1 MMTQIRKEFSAAAPR
16 RCCRNLDTAMSAEFF
31 QALGDPTRIAILVRL
46 AGFGRPATVSDIACC
61 YPIDLSVVS
70 RHLAALKSAGILQ
83 AEKRGRHVH
92 YSVRYD
98 TITGTLQSMASAMQ
112 ACCPDD
118 QCCKGDSS
126 DVQER

>member
-1 MMTQIRKEFSAAAPR
+1 MMTQVSKKFSAAASR

-31 QALGDPTRIAILVRL
+31 KALGDPTRTAILVRL

-70 RHLAALKSAGILQ
+70 RHLAALKVAGILK

-98 TITGTLQSMASAMQ
+98 TITGILRSVASAMQ

-118 QCCKGDSS
+118 QCCQGDT
-126 DVQER
+126 

>member
-1 MMTQIRKEFSAAAPR
+1 MMTQIRKKFSAVASR
-16 RCCRNLDTAMSAEFF
+16 RCCRNLDTAMPAEFF
-31 QALGDPTRIAILVRL
+31 KALGDPTRIAILVRL
-46 AGFGRPATVSDIACC
+46 AGFGRPTTVSDIACC

-70 RHLAALKSAGILQ
+70 RHLAALKAADILQ
-83 AEKRGRHVH
+83 AEKRGRHVY

-98 TITGTLQSMASAMQ
+98 TMTRTLRSMASAIQ

-126 DVQER
+126 DVQKR